1 VSKVCPT
8 KEEIIMSY
16 KEKLQEWLESEF
28 VSDEF
33 KEELKAVTD
42 EKELEDR
49 FYTEL
54 EFGTAGLRGI
64 LGAGTNRMN
73 IHTVGKATEGL
84 ARHLKKNVENPSCS
98 IAYDS
103 RIKSDEFAKV
113 AALILSAHGVKV
125 YLYDALAPVPL
136 LSFAV
141 RHYNTSAGIV
151 ITASHNP
158 QAYNGFKVYG
168 SYGGQVTDDEADA
181 ILTEI
186 RSIERFD
193 EVSTISE
200 EEALEKGL
208 LQYIGEE
215 VLKTYIDSIKTLTV
229 KKDMLKENAKNLSII
244 YTPIHGS
251 GNIPVRRVL
260 KELGYTNVNVVKE
273 QELPDGTFPTAPYPN
288 PENPQVFEL
297 ALKLAEKVNPDIIF
311 GTDPDGDRVG
321 VIVKDNKGNDQV
333 LSGNQIGMLITYYL
347 LKAMKEENAVP
358 KNGVVIKT
366 IVSTE
371 SVRNITKEFGVE
383 LLDVLTGFKY
393 IGEKIEEYKETGEKT
408 FIFGFEESF
417 GYLAGTF
424 VRDKDAVVASMILC
438 EIATYYKTKG
448 MTLYDALVEIYEKF
462 GFFREE
468 IESFTKAGKDG
479 KEQISKCIRYFR
491 DTTLTEID
499 GVKIL
504 FKEDYKLRER
514 VDITTGEKTPITLP
528 ESNVIKYMLEDESW
542 FVVRPSG
549 TEPKMKAYMAVKGT
563 SMEDADKKLAAFK
576 NEVISIVNKGF

>member
-1 VSKVCPT
+1 
-8 KEEIIMSY
+8 MSY
-16 KEKLQEWLESEF
+16 KVKLNEWLESEF
-28 VSDEF
+28 VSEEF
-33 KEELKAVTD
+33 KNELRNIKD

-54 EFGTAGLRGI
+54 EFGTAGLRGV

-73 IHTVGKATEGL
+73 IHTVGKAAEGL
-84 ARHLKKNVENPSCS
+84 ARYLVKNVENPSCA

-103 RIKSDEFAKV
+103 RIKSDEFAMV
-113 AALILSAHGVKV
+113 SALILASHGVKV
-125 YLYDALAPVPL
+125 YLYESLAPVPL

-141 RHYNTSAGIV
+141 RYYGTSAGIV

-168 SYGGQVTDDEADA
+168 SYGGQVTD
-181 ILTEI
+181 
-186 RSIERFD
+186 
-193 EVSTISE
+193 
-200 EEALEKGL
+200 EEAGKILKEMHAIEKFEDVSSITEQEALDKNL
-208 LQYIGEE
+208 LVYIGEE
-215 VLKTYIDSIKTLTV
+215 VMKAYMESIKTLTV
-229 KKDMLKENAKNLSII
+229 KKDMVKENAKNLKII

-260 KELGYTNVNVVKE
+260 KELGYTVHVVKE

-297 ALKLAEKVNPDIIF
+297 ALKLAEEVQPDIIF
-311 GTDPDGDRVG
+311 GTDPDCDRVG
-321 VIVKDNKGNDQV
+321 VIVKDKEGNDQV

-347 LKAMKEENAVP
+347 LTAMKEENKIP
-358 KNGVVIKT
+358 SNGVVIKT

-371 SVRNITKEFGVE
+371 SVRAITKDFGVE

-393 IGEKIEEYKETGEKT
+393 IGEKIEEYKETNEKT
-408 FIFGFEESF
+408 FLFGFEESF

-448 MTLYDALVEIYEKF
+448 MTLYDALMEIYEKY
-462 GFFREE
+462 GFYIEG
-468 IESFTKAGKDG
+468 IESFTRTGKDG
-479 KEQISKCIRYFR
+479 QEQIRKCVEYFR
-491 DTTLTEID
+491 NNTLEEVG
-499 GVKIL
+499 GVKTVS
-504 FKEDYKLRER
+504 KEDYKLKER
-514 VDITTGEKTPITLP
+514 VDLLTGEKTAITLP
-528 ESNVIKYMLEDESW
+528 SSNVIKYTLEDGSW

-549 TEPKMKAYMAVKGT
+549 TEPKMKAYVAVKGN
-563 SMEDADKKLAAFK
+563 SLEDAQDKMETFK
-576 NEVISIVNKGF
+576 KRVVSIVEVGFEA